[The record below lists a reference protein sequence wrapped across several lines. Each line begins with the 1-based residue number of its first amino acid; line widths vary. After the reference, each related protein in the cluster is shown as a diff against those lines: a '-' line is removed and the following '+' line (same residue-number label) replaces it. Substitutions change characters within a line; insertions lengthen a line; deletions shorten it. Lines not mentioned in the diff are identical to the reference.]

1 MAIGI
6 VAMALIAGLVLLAA
20 LNGFGQ
26 PRRKAAAGDGSASW
40 VGGSG
45 SDCDSGSSDGGC
57 SDGGGGG
64 GGD

>member
-1 MAIGI
+1 MVIGVVAI
-6 VAMALIAGLVLLAA
+6 VLIGGVVLMAA

-26 PRRKAAAGDGSASW
+26 PRRKPATGDGSVGW
-40 VGGSG
+40 VGSG

-57 SDGGGGG
+57 DGGGGG